1 MITLFYTVAKK
12 YESVLPR
19 SLARHVNLCQT
30 PIKKI
35 FLILHPEIDKNKLV
49 DSINRLLPYSI
60 DIDSINDDQAIETL
74 NYFGTK
80 YEKVVRDKHYLQQ
93 MYKLHI
99 DILSGEDR
107 IVVADADGLILNPVT
122 YLENDKDIIYIANDQ
137 MINYEFAN
145 EFFNFPAALK
155 YDFITE
161 KMLFNSKI
169 LKDFRSRYDSNF
181 LQFTESRHNWYDLS
195 QEDYNFFKGASYPSE
210 YQSWELLPPWVQEEL
225 KTFLTDEIT
234 PTKYAHIFSEYQLY
248 GTFAY
253 HFYQNEVVFKPTKVQ
268 SGPFNDQNEEFDVF
282 INRDIKGGT
291 IGAFEYVYQKY
302 NK

>member
-35 FLILHPEIDKNKLV
+35 FLILNPEIDKNKLV
-49 DSINRLLPYSI
+49 DSINQLLPYSI

-93 MYKLHI
+93 MFKLHI

-107 IVVADADGLILNPVT
+107 IVVADADGLILNPVS
-122 YLENDKDIIYIANDQ
+122 YIENNRDIIYFTQIQ
-137 MINYEFAN
+137 LTNYPFAD
-145 EFFNFPAALK
+145 EFFNFPAFLT
-155 YDFITE
+155 YDFLTE
-161 KMLFNSKI
+161 KMIFNSKI
-169 LKDFRSRYDSNF
+169 LKDFRSRYSDNF
-181 LQFTESRHNWYDLS
+181 LKFSESRHKWYDLT
-195 QEDYNFFKGASYPSE
+195 QEEYAFFKGADYPNE
-210 YQSWELLPPWVQEEL
+210 YQSWELLPTWVQEEI
-225 KTFLTDEIT
+225 KTFLPDEIT
-234 PTKYAHIFSEYQLY
+234 PTKYWHIFSEYQLY
-248 GTFAY
+248 GIFAY
-253 HFYQNEVVFKPTKVQ
+253 HFYQKEIVFRQTRVQ

-282 INRDIKGGT
+282 INRPIEGGT